1 MKSAKDKTVSRGQR
15 ADSSRRWR
23 PALLL
28 WLFVLGTFFAKAQ
41 TYPAIPNPP
50 RLVNDFAG
58 MLTAEERES
67 LENRLVAYDDSTS
80 TQIAIVTEQTLN
92 GADAGQ
98 YAIGLFN
105 AWGIGGQKKA
115 DNGVL
120 IYVALND
127 RKMFIVTGRGV
138 EEYLPDIVCKRIVE
152 RKLKPNFRNEN
163 YYEGFSEAIDEMQQR
178 LAGTFIN
185 DEADDAEG
193 LPMWAVILIIIILI
207 IVFSSMFGGGGGGTY
222 SRRGYSNWGSGPVI
236 FSGGGGGWS
245 SGGGGGGF
253 GGFGGGSSGGGGAGG
268 SW

>member
-1 MKSAKDKTVSRGQR
+1 MKSAKSNIV
-15 ADSSRRWR
+15 
-23 PALLL
+23 PAWFHATRILL
-28 WLFVLGTFFAKAQ
+28 FAFLLIIGSIGSAAAQ

-58 MLTAEERES
+58 MLSGNELQQ

-80 TQIAIVTEQTLN
+80 TQIAVVTEKTLN

-138 EEYLPDIVCKRIVE
+138 EQYLPDIVCKRIVE
-152 RKLKPNFRNEN
+152 RKLKPNFRNEQ

-178 LAGTFIN
+178 LAGTFVN
-185 DEADDAEG
+185 DEPDEAEG

-207 IVFSSMFGGGGGGTY
+207 MVFSSLFGGGGGGTY
-222 SRRGYSNWGSGPVI
+222 SRRGYSSGPVI
-236 FSGGGGGWS
+236 FSGGGGGGWS
-245 SGGGGGGF
+245 SGGGGGF

>member
-1 MKSAKDKTVSRGQR
+1 MKSVKDK
-15 ADSSRRWR
+15 
-23 PALLL
+23 PARSWQLVVGGINVLAAMLLL
-28 WLFVLGTFFAKAQ
+28 LFVVGSFVSKAQ
-41 TYPAIPNPP
+41 TYPEVPNPP

-58 MLTAEERES
+58 MLSEDERAA

-80 TQIAIVTEQTLN
+80 TQIAIVTERTLN

-105 AWGIGGQKKA
+105 KWGIGGQAKA

-120 IYVALND
+120 IYVALDD

-138 EEYLPDIVCKRIVE
+138 EQYLPDIVCKRIIE

-178 LAGTFIN
+178 LAGTFVN
-185 DEADDAEG
+185 DEQTTEEG
-193 LPMWAVILIIIILI
+193 LPMWAMVIIIIILI
-207 IVFSSMFGGGGGGTY
+207 IVFSSLFGGGGGGTY
-222 SRRGYSNWGSGPVI
+222 SRRGYTRWGSGPVI
-236 FSGGGGGWS
+236 FSGGGGRGWS
-245 SGGGGGGF
+245 SGSSGGF

>member
-1 MKSAKDKTVSRGQR
+1 MKSAKDSFKIKAQIARLKG
-15 ADSSRRWR
+15 ACLL
-23 PALLL
+23 ALGLL
-28 WLFVLGTFFAKAQ
+28 FFGFSYSQ

-58 MLTAEERES
+58 MLSADERQS

-80 TQIAIVTEQTLN
+80 TQIAIVTEKTLN

-105 AWGIGGQKKA
+105 KWGIGGQAKA

-120 IYVALND
+120 IYVALDD
-127 RKMFIVTGRGV
+127 RKMYIVTGRGV

-163 YYEGFSEAIDEMQQR
+163 YYQGFSDAIDEMQQR
-178 LAGTFIN
+178 LAGTFVN
-185 DEADDAEG
+185 DDEDDNKG
-193 LPMWAVILIIIILI
+193 LPLWAVVLIIILI
-207 IVFSSMFGGGGGGTY
+207 IVIFSSIFGNNSGGGTY
-222 SRRGYSNWGSGPVI
+222 SRRGYSSGPFI
-236 FSGGGGGWS
+236 GGGFGGGS
-245 SGGGGGGF
+245 SWGGGGGGGGF

>member
-1 MKSAKDKTVSRGQR
+1 MKSARSNSGG
-15 ADSSRRWR
+15 RWR
-23 PALLL
+23 LAVGSKGMKTPMLWLLL
-28 WLFVLGTFFAKAQ
+28 FVSSWVAHAQ
-41 TYPAIPNPP
+41 SYPAIPNPP

-58 MLTAEERES
+58 MLSADERQQ

-80 TQIAIVTEQTLN
+80 TQIAIVTEKTLN

-120 IYVALND
+120 IYVALSD

-138 EEYLPDIVCKRIVE
+138 EQYLPDIVCKRIVE
-152 RKLKPNFRNEN
+152 RRLKPNFRNEQ
-163 YYEGFSEAIDEMQQR
+163 YFEGFSEAIDEMQQR
-178 LAGTFIN
+178 LAGTFVN
-185 DEADDAEG
+185 DEPEAAEG
-193 LPMWAVILIIIILI
+193 LPMWAVILILI
-207 IVFSSMFGGGGGGTY
+207 VLLIVFSNMFGGGGGGTY
-222 SRRGYSNWGSGPVI
+222 SRRGYSSWGSGPVI
-236 FSGGGGGWS
+236 FSGGGGGGWS
-245 SGGGGGGF
+245 SGSGGGF

>member
-1 MKSAKDKTVSRGQR
+1 MKSVKDKQACSRPLAIGGIKLHS
-15 ADSSRRWR
+15 AMI
-23 PALLL
+23 LLL
-28 WLFVLGTFFAKAQ
+28 FVAVGFFSKAQ
-41 TYPAIPNPP
+41 TYPEVPNPP

-58 MLTAEERES
+58 MLSEDERS
-67 LENRLVAYDDSTS
+67 ALENRLVAYDDSTS
-80 TQIAIVTEQTLN
+80 TQIAIVTERSTN

-105 AWGIGGQKKA
+105 KWGIGGEAKA

-120 IYVALND
+120 IYVALDD

-138 EEYLPDIVCKRIVE
+138 EQYLPDIVCKRIIE

-178 LAGTFIN
+178 LAGTFVN
-185 DEADDAEG
+185 EEDDSDEG
-193 LPMWAVILIIIILI
+193 LPMWAIILIIIILI

-222 SRRGYSNWGSGPVI
+222 SRRGYSRWGSGPVI
-236 FSGGGGGWS
+236 FSGGGGSGWS
-245 SGGGGGGF
+245 SGSSGGF

>member
-1 MKSAKDKTVSRGQR
+1 MKSAKHNTIGKPQM
-15 ADSSRRWR
+15 ADSSMMLW
-23 PALLL
+23 PFMLLL
-28 WLFVLGTFFAKAQ
+28 LFIAGSIPLRAQ

-58 MLTAEERES
+58 MLSADERQQ

-80 TQIAIVTEQTLN
+80 TQIAIVTEKTLN

-138 EEYLPDIVCKRIVE
+138 EQYLPDIVCKRIVE
-152 RKLKPNFRNEN
+152 RRLKPNFRNEQ
-163 YYEGFSEAIDEMQQR
+163 YFEGFSEAIDEMQQR
-178 LAGTFIN
+178 LAGTFVN
-185 DEADDAEG
+185 DEPEAAEG
-193 LPMWAVILIIIILI
+193 LPMWAVILILI
-207 IVFSSMFGGGGGGTY
+207 VLLIVFSNMFGGGGGGTY
-222 SRRGYSNWGSGPVI
+222 SRRGYSSWGSGPVI
-236 FSGGGGGWS
+236 FSGGGGGGWS
-245 SGGGGGGF
+245 SGSGGGF